1 MSNLDP
7 ERYKADQREGWDS
20 VANGWQKW
28 WMMTEKAAARVSKR
42 LIELAEIK
50 PGSKV
55 LDLATGIGEP
65 SLTVGQIVKTNGHVL
80 AVDISPHMLQIAKER
95 AISLGLQG
103 VVDFKEGDTETI
115 NLPPSTFD
123 AALCRFGL
131 MFIPDLTAGLSNIH
145 KSLVDGGRLAA
156 AVWGS
161 PEKVPFISLALST
174 VLKETGSQLPAG
186 IPGPFSLSNE
196 NNLKAA
202 FVKSGYRDIAI
213 ERVDVI
219 FEFDSADT
227 FTKFTCETAAPVQT
241 ILSHQTVERRKEVLS
256 AVIEEVRKYIGKSS
270 GPVSMHNEA
279 ICVAGKK

>member
-1 MSNLDP
+1 MSALDP
-7 ERYKADQREGWDS
+7 ERYKADQRKGWDS

-28 WMMTEKAAARVSKR
+28 WKMTENAAARVSRR

-65 SLTVGQIVKTNGHVL
+65 SLTVAQIVETSGHVL
-80 AVDISPHMLQIAKER
+80 AVDISPQMLHIAKER
-95 AISLGLQG
+95 AISLGLRE

-115 NLPPSTFD
+115 NLPTSTFD

-131 MFIPDLTAGLSNIH
+131 MFMPDLTAGLSNIY

-156 AVWGS
+156 AVWAS

-202 FVKSGYRDIAI
+202 FVKSGFRDITT
-213 ERVDVI
+213 ERVDAI

-227 FTKFTCETAAPVQT
+227 LTKFTCETAAPVQT
-241 ILSHQTVERRKEVLS
+241 ILSQQTAERRKEIVN
-256 AVIEEVRKYIGKSS
+256 AVTEAVHKYLGKSS
-270 GPVSMHNEA
+270 GPVSLRNEA
-279 ICVAGKK
+279 ICIAGKK